1 MYEKR
6 YNPFAANVELVK
18 GYLKSGKVLILG
30 ILHFLSLALT
40 VVTMV
45 LVPYDRSVSELM
57 SAINSLGVNTSD
69 FTSSIQSLLS
79 NGTFPIVISAV
90 LSAIFTILTAIAFI
104 VMFAKSR
111 NTNPDSNPSSG
122 ASILR
127 TLSMIT
133 FVCSII
139 LAVIIVAGY
148 VLFIIGVSS
157 VNESFGGDAQQATIT
172 QVVIGIVVSLFLIL
186 FISYVSCQKNF
197 YRSIKWSLNSVK
209 LYHSGAA
216 GYGVFNIIF
225 AVFIGISLTVSAIT
239 VIKSF
244 NISNLLVLISNLLS
258 CLTAIMTAAF
268 ALGYNRYI
276 KQAKYGYS
284 DPYGGNAGAPYYP
297 DDRGAQSYGA
307 QPYQN
312 YHVPPQQNMPPYNET
327 PDNISAPEQET
338 TAYCTNCG
346 AEVKGNRP
354 FCTNCGNK
362 L

>member
-1 MYEKR
+1 M
-6 YNPFAANVELVK
+6 
-18 GYLKSGKVLILG
+18 
-30 ILHFLSLALT
+30 
-40 VVTMV
+40 
-45 LVPYDRSVSELM
+45 
-57 SAINSLGVNTSD
+57 
-69 FTSSIQSLLS
+69 
-79 NGTFPIVISAV
+79 
-90 LSAIFTILTAIAFI
+90 
-104 VMFAKSR
+104 
-111 NTNPDSNPSSG
+111 
-122 ASILR
+122 
-127 TLSMIT
+127 
-133 FVCSII
+133 
-139 LAVIIVAGY
+139 
-148 VLFIIGVSS
+148 
-157 VNESFGGDAQQATIT
+157 
-172 QVVIGIVVSLFLIL
+172 FLIL

-197 YRSIKWSLNSVK
+197 YRSIKWSLNSVD
-209 LYHSGAA
+209 LYRSGAA

-284 DPYGGNAGAPYYP
+284 DPYGGSSGAPYYP

>member
-139 LAVIIVAGY
+139 LAVIIVAAY
-148 VLFIIGVSS
+148 VLFIVSISS
-157 VNESFGGDAQQATIT
+157 VNDYFGGDAQQATIT

-225 AVFIGISLTVSAIT
+225 AVFIGSSLIGSAIT

-244 NISNLLVLISNLLS
+244 NNSNLLVLISPRL
-258 CLTAIMTAAF
+258 
-268 ALGYNRYI
+268 
-276 KQAKYGYS
+276 
-284 DPYGGNAGAPYYP
+284 
-297 DDRGAQSYGA
+297 
-307 QPYQN
+307 
-312 YHVPPQQNMPPYNET
+312 
-327 PDNISAPEQET
+327 
-338 TAYCTNCG
+338 
-346 AEVKGNRP
+346 
-354 FCTNCGNK
+354 
-362 L
+362 

>member
-69 FTSSIQSLLS
+69 FSSTFNSVLS
-79 NGTFPIVISAV
+79 NSHLPIVVSAV
-90 LSAIFTILTAIAFI
+90 VSAIFTILTAIAFI

-111 NTNPDSNPSSG
+111 NSNPDSNPSSG

-148 VLFIIGVSS
+148 VLFIIGISS
-157 VNESFGGDAQQATIT
+157 VKDYFGGDAQQATIT

-197 YRSIKWSLNSVK
+197 YRSIKWSLNSVD
-209 LYHSGAA
+209 LYRSGAA

-276 KQAKYGYS
+276 KQAKYGMYVRMALILRLLES
-284 DPYGGNAGAPYYP
+284 EKPAVLLHGTKRDDLCCVNPKCITAQEHYLPHQFTEIGGKTVCEFCEEAA
-297 DDRGAQSYGA
+297 
-307 QPYQN
+307 
-312 YHVPPQQNMPPYNET
+312 VP
-327 PDNISAPEQET
+327 SAI
-338 TAYCTNCG
+338 A
-346 AEVKGNRP
+346 R
-354 FCTNCGNK
+354 
-362 L
+362 

>member
-139 LAVIIVAGY
+139 LAVIIVAAY
-148 VLFIIGVSS
+148 VLFIVSISS
-157 VNESFGGDAQQATIT
+157 VNDYFGGDAQQATIT

-244 NISNLLVLISNLLS
+244 SSSVSRHSL
-258 CLTAIMTAAF
+258 
-268 ALGYNRYI
+268 
-276 KQAKYGYS
+276 
-284 DPYGGNAGAPYYP
+284 P
-297 DDRGAQSYGA
+297 
-307 QPYQN
+307 
-312 YHVPPQQNMPPYNET
+312 
-327 PDNISAPEQET
+327 
-338 TAYCTNCG
+338 
-346 AEVKGNRP
+346 
-354 FCTNCGNK
+354 
-362 L
+362 